1 MGVQYL
7 MCIFI
12 ILMVLNLES
21 PVAPSDGVITPLP
34 VWGPGYEVSFEFYL
48 NSAGGG
54 GYQYLFGV
62 VGNADHT
69 ANDVAYGQPI
79 IFYRNGKLP
88 IWFALNGNA
97 YGEAA
102 GDTLDIWR
110 FPYGGSVTIDVNKW
124 HQVTVASV
132 KEDGKVR
139 RFAAISNFLIC
150 MCIHIIFYVLN

>member
-1 MGVQYL
+1 
-7 MCIFI
+7 MCISI
-12 ILMVLNLES
+12 ILLILMVTNLES
-21 PVAPSDGVITPLP
+21 TVAISDGVITPLP

-48 NSAGGG
+48 NSDGGTS

-62 VGNADHT
+62 VGSPDHT
-69 ANDVAYGQPI
+69 ANDVGYGQPV

-88 IWFALNGNA
+88 IWFALNGNI

-110 FPYGGSVTIDVNKW
+110 LPYGGSVTIGVNEW

-132 KEDGKVR
+132 EEDGKVC
-139 RFAAISNFLIC
+139 RFTVFCSFPNLI
-150 MCIHIIFYVLN
+150 